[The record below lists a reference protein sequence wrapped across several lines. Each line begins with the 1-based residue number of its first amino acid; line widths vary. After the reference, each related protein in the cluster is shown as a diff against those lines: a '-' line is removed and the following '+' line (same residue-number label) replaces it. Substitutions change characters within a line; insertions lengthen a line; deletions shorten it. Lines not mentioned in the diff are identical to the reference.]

1 MFALENGRAD
11 PPSEWASERAFERD
25 HHQLAAIQLGGG
37 GEDSLRELEA
47 TCETS
52 FLWELPSFSS

>member
-1 MFALENGRAD
+1 MFALEGGRAD
-11 PPSEWASERAFERD
+11 PLTERATINI
-25 HHQLAAIQLGGG
+25 AAIQLGGG

-52 FLWELPSFSS
+52 FLWQLPSLSF